1 MREAFPLTQ
10 LPRYLL
16 RDRHAIFAMTAEK
29 GMIPGAGDWSI
40 RRACLDHVMV
50 FHAGELRRSLG
61 SYFEYIKNAS
71 LLGKDSPSH
80 DPFSRLNGDKS

>member
-1 MREAFPLTQ
+1 
-10 LPRYLL
+10 
-16 RDRHAIFAMTAEK
+16 
-29 GMIPGAGDWSI
+29 MIPGAGAWSI

-61 SYFEYIKNAS
+61 SYFEYHQERIS
-71 LLGKDSPSH
+71 PGGRTRPSH